1 MYVYGHQRFTDD
13 IEEMTGVR
21 PGLYWQ
27 LTWRFIAP
35 VMLTGLLLMSIIKT
49 ITSSPEYSSWIEAD
63 VSFVLSVWICTS
75 SIQYEFH
82 EFFHQYFSVFSN

>member
-1 MYVYGHQRFTDD
+1 MYVYGHERFTDD

-27 LTWRFIAP
+27 LTWRLIAP

-49 ITSSPEYSSWIEAD
+49 ITSSPEYSAWIEAD
-63 VSFVLSVWICTS
+63 VSFNLSSIGTSTS
-75 SIQYEFH
+75 SIQYES
-82 EFFHQYFSVFSN
+82 QIFSPKKP

>member
-1 MYVYGHQRFTDD
+1 MCRTRYRSLMYVYGHERFTDD

-35 VMLTGLLLMSIIKT
+35 VMLTGLLLMSIVKT
-49 ITSSPEYSSWIEAD
+49 ITSSPEYSAWIEAD
-63 VSFVLSVWICTS
+63 VSFYVEYRDQHI
-75 SIQYEFH
+75 
-82 EFFHQYFSVFSN
+82 

>member
-1 MYVYGHQRFTDD
+1 MCRTRYRSLMYVYGHERFTDD

-35 VMLTGLLLMSIIKT
+35 VMLTGLLLMSIVKT
-49 ITSSPEYSSWIEAD
+49 ITSSPEYSAWIEAD
-63 VSFVLSVWICTS
+63 VSFNCVEYRD
-75 SIQYEFH
+75 QYI
-82 EFFHQYFSVFSN
+82 